1 MKIKDVQ
8 KLLFDGKRTFTEEQ
22 KQILLRLEK
31 RQGPYYKQS
40 YIMKSGSDNQEERL
54 MIRYLMLINGR
65 IALIIYPETLQ
76 MENKNITPAAFVI
89 GDVVPIGEETFRA
102 VIEEFE
108 DELES
113 AISCGETFEDPDK
126 VPSKDFIQNI
136 YDYIENRREL
146 KRLYNS
152 IIFGRVTYVKEEEEA
167 EADDDGGIDDEGP
180 TYPKKLEDLDF
191 DDSSDDIF

>member
-65 IALIIYPETLQ
+65 IALII
-76 MENKNITPAAFVI
+76 
-89 GDVVPIGEETFRA
+89 
-102 VIEEFE
+102 
-108 DELES
+108 
-113 AISCGETFEDPDK
+113 
-126 VPSKDFIQNI
+126 
-136 YDYIENRREL
+136 
-146 KRLYNS
+146 
-152 IIFGRVTYVKEEEEA
+152 
-167 EADDDGGIDDEGP
+167 
-180 TYPKKLEDLDF
+180 
-191 DDSSDDIF
+191 